1 MRNHFAPRLSKG
13 YNINMDSENKEDPSK
28 GFGKVIDALHN
39 KSKLPSLRTYQGDV
53 AEFIKEKNESVLS
66 VAVKEKKRE
75 EKKEEEEKKERKE
88 EKEEKKPEPVKKP
101 SSVGMNLQ
109 INFTMVILSLLLIV
123 GGAVAAFYVY
133 NILGKESVSE
143 VVLEEEIIPYN
154 SSATLTGATKTTLGA
169 ELAKLSLSG
178 GINIIKISDSNGS
191 FIKNSKNFFGFMDI
205 SLPPTLER
213 TLEDEYAIGAFS
225 QNNTTSYFIVIKV
238 NDFGRSFSAM
248 LEWEETMEKDLSFLN
263 ISPGEN
269 SQTALAQESSPLTAS
284 STASTTTKVIT
295 PAKPELFNWKDI
307 IIKNKDTRG
316 LVNGKGK
323 SKIAYTFLDK
333 NTILIIN
340 NISAIG
346 DISSAYN
353 SRSVAR

>member
-1 MRNHFAPRLSKG
+1 
-13 YNINMDSENKEDPSK
+13 MDPEEKKDNSAE
-28 GFGKVIDALHN
+28 FGKVIDALHN

-75 EKKEEEEKKERKE
+75 EEKKEEEKKQEKQ

-101 SSVGMNLQ
+101 SSLGMNLQ
-109 INFTMVILSLLLIV
+109 INFTMVFLSLLLII
-123 GGAVAAFYVY
+123 GGAIAAFYVY
-133 NILGKESVSE
+133 NILGKEPAKE
-143 VVLEEEIIPYN
+143 VILEEEIIPYN
-154 SSATLTGATKTTLGA
+154 NSIALAGATEKTLGA
-169 ELAKLSLSG
+169 ELTKLSVSG
-178 GINIIKISDSNGS
+178 GINIVKISDSSGS
-191 FIKNSKNFFGFMDI
+191 FIKKSKDFFDFFDI
-205 SLPPTLER
+205 SLPSAMER
-213 TLEDEYAIGAFS
+213 TLEDEYAVGVFS
-225 QNNTTSYFIVIKV
+225 QNNTTSYFMVIKV

-248 LEWEETMEKDLSFLN
+248 LEWEETMEKDLLFLN

-269 SQTALAQESSPLTAS
+269 SQTASVQEVSPLTAS
-284 STASTTTKVIT
+284 STATTTTKIVT
-295 PAKPELFNWKDI
+295 PIKPELFSWRDI

-316 LVNGKGK
+316 LVNAKGK

-340 NISAIG
+340 NISVIG